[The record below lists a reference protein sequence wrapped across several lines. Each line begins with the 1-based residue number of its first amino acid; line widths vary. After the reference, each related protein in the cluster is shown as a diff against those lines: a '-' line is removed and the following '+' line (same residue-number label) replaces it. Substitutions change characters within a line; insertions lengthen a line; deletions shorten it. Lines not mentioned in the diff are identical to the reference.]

1 MSKLWLP
8 AVLAVWFMVLIA
20 GIFFEREVGLAGF
33 STGVCWGIFILS
45 VFNLVLN
52 EALSFDKL
60 KFTYNDLP
68 AWNPLRWIGY
78 LRLRRLRRI
87 SLRNAV
93 SDLRRM
99 RHLRT
104 FTHQTQCN
112 GDTNSWDVYVHLYYS
127 FSGEREIRLGA
138 GSNTSQ
144 KDLRGMLERS
154 KFYHEHYIHFE
165 NGEGTIEEWRNKKI

>member
-8 AVLAVWFMVLIA
+8 AVSAVWFMVLIA

-68 AWNPLRWIGY
+68 AWNPLR
-78 LRLRRLRRI
+78 
-87 SLRNAV
+87 
-93 SDLRRM
+93 
-99 RHLRT
+99 
-104 FTHQTQCN
+104 
-112 GDTNSWDVYVHLYYS
+112 
-127 FSGEREIRLGA
+127 
-138 GSNTSQ
+138 
-144 KDLRGMLERS
+144 
-154 KFYHEHYIHFE
+154 
-165 NGEGTIEEWRNKKI
+165 